1 MPSKGKTPAGRR
13 RHHEHSD
20 ASESETP
27 YSSDG
32 HISEAD
38 EALLDAAIAQNKQA
52 ALLATQ
58 RALRMKLKEA
68 TGASAGTTS
77 SAASAASTDFDAS
90 SIADADAF
98 QLEGLEEDL
107 AEEAAM
113 AAEELGIAADEAY
126 LEELETRAAA
136 IRGIASAREWIASA
150 HDAAE
155 ALAATAASKAEA
167 AEAAGMDDAAAK
179 ADAEEAQLAAEE
191 GRLAEMEATEA
202 AEAAIAGAQARVLA
216 AERRTADA
224 RRAAAEAA
232 AAVEEA
238 WIRSGL
244 GRVRHDGAP
253 PGGPVSQTAH
263 DSALAECWVACGA
276 GAYPWLDLCRGAVGA
291 SRCWLPSFMIT
302 NTDRRRLS
310 LHPCVRG
317 VPSTWPHAAA
327 ISARRGFR
335 FRPHDTHVPRGRV
348 KVSWSA

>member
-1 MPSKGKTPAGRR
+1 MPKGKTPAGRR

-68 TGASAGTTS
+68 MCTSAGTTS

-167 AEAAGMDDAAAK
+167 SEAAGMDDAAANGH
-179 ADAEEAQLAAEE
+179 AATLAMMQASGGALSARDKE
-191 GRLAEMEATEA
+191 LA
-202 AEAAIAGAQARVLA
+202 GFVL
-216 AERRTADA
+216 
-224 RRAAAEAA
+224 
-232 AAVEEA
+232 
-238 WIRSGL
+238 
-244 GRVRHDGAP
+244 
-253 PGGPVSQTAH
+253 
-263 DSALAECWVACGA
+263 VAC
-276 GAYPWLDLCRGAVGA
+276 LHVGIVVGSNVA
-291 SRCWLPSFMIT
+291 LGFE
-302 NTDRRRLS
+302 
-310 LHPCVRG
+310 
-317 VPSTWPHAAA
+317 
-327 ISARRGFR
+327 SA
-335 FRPHDTHVPRGRV
+335 T
-348 KVSWSA
+348 

>member
-1 MPSKGKTPAGRR
+1 MPKGKTPAGRAATKFR

-58 RALRMKLKEA
+58 RTLRMKLKEA
-68 TGASAGTTS
+68 MGASAGTTS

-167 AEAAGMDDAAAK
+167 AEAAEAAGMDDAAAK

-238 WIRSGL
+238 WIRSDRVVPGAEREDKPSFEELDEEAAIVAEEEAIAADEAYLDEFATTARRREDPSPKPPTTAPSRSVGL
-244 GRVRHDGAP
+244 HA
-253 PGGPVSQTAH
+253 
-263 DSALAECWVACGA
+263 ALGLTLGLICAAALWALQDA
-276 GAYPWLDLCRGAVGA
+276 GF
-291 SRCWLPSFMIT
+291 LPS
-302 NTDRRRLS
+302 
-310 LHPCVRG
+310 
-317 VPSTWPHAAA
+317 
-327 ISARRGFR
+327 
-335 FRPHDTHVPRGRV
+335 
-348 KVSWSA
+348 

>member
-1 MPSKGKTPAGRR
+1 MPKGKTPAGRAATKFR

-68 TGASAGTTS
+68 MCTSAGTTS

-167 AEAAGMDDAAAK
+167 SEAAGMDDAAAK

-238 WIRSGL
+238 WIRSGRVVPGAEREDKPSFEELDEEAAIVAEEEAIAADEAYLDEFATTARRREDPSPKPPTTAPSRSVGLHAAL
-244 GRVRHDGAP
+244 GLTLGLICA
-253 PGGPVSQTAH
+253 A
-263 DSALAECWVACGA
+263 ALWALQDA
-276 GAYPWLDLCRGAVGA
+276 GF
-291 SRCWLPSFMIT
+291 LPS
-302 NTDRRRLS
+302 
-310 LHPCVRG
+310 
-317 VPSTWPHAAA
+317 
-327 ISARRGFR
+327 
-335 FRPHDTHVPRGRV
+335 
-348 KVSWSA
+348 

>member
-1 MPSKGKTPAGRR
+1 MPKGKTPAGRR

-68 TGASAGTTS
+68 MCTTS

-150 HDAAE
+150 RDAAE

-167 AEAAGMDDAAAK
+167 AEAAEAAGMEDATAK
-179 ADAEEAQLAAEE
+179 AEAEEAQLASEE

-224 RRAAAEAA
+224 RRAAAQAA
-232 AAVEEA
+232 AAVDEAWVRSGRVVPGAERKDSFEELDEEA
-238 WIRSGL
+238 AIAAEEEAIAADEAYLEEFATTARHREDPSPKPPTTAPSRNVGL
-244 GRVRHDGAP
+244 HAALGLTLGLIGA
-253 PGGPVSQTAH
+253 A
-263 DSALAECWVACGA
+263 ALWALQDA
-276 GAYPWLDLCRGAVGA
+276 GY
-291 SRCWLPSFMIT
+291 LPS
-302 NTDRRRLS
+302 
-310 LHPCVRG
+310 
-317 VPSTWPHAAA
+317 
-327 ISARRGFR
+327 
-335 FRPHDTHVPRGRV
+335 
-348 KVSWSA
+348 

>member
-1 MPSKGKTPAGRR
+1 MPKGKTPAGRAATKCR

-77 SAASAASTDFDAS
+77 SAASAASTDLDAS

-155 ALAATAASKAEA
+155 ALAATAASKAEAAEA

-302 NTDRRRLS
+302 NTDT
-310 LHPCVRG
+310 
-317 VPSTWPHAAA
+317 VPAPVCARCPGRTAA
-327 ISARRGFR
+327 ISARRGVR
-335 FRPHDTHVPRGRV
+335 FRPHGHARTLGPR
-348 KVSWSA
+348 

>member
-1 MPSKGKTPAGRR
+1 MARWRERWGWGEFR
-13 RHHEHSD
+13 EF
-20 ASESETP
+20 SETVVF
-27 YSSDG
+27 SC
-32 HISEAD
+32 
-38 EALLDAAIAQNKQA
+38 AIAG
-52 ALLATQ
+52 
-58 RALRMKLKEA
+58 LRI
-68 TGASAGTTS
+68 GAGPGSIDA
-77 SAASAASTDFDAS
+77 DLDAS

-167 AEAAGMDDAAAK
+167 AEAAAGMDDAAAK

-238 WIRSGL
+238 WIRSGRVVPGAEREDKPSFEELDEEAAIAAEEEAIAADEAYLDEFATTARRREDPSPKPPTTAPSRSVGLHAAL
-244 GRVRHDGAP
+244 GLTLGLICA
-253 PGGPVSQTAH
+253 A
-263 DSALAECWVACGA
+263 ALWALQDA
-276 GAYPWLDLCRGAVGA
+276 GF
-291 SRCWLPSFMIT
+291 LPS
-302 NTDRRRLS
+302 
-310 LHPCVRG
+310 
-317 VPSTWPHAAA
+317 
-327 ISARRGFR
+327 
-335 FRPHDTHVPRGRV
+335 
-348 KVSWSA
+348 

>member
-1 MPSKGKTPAGRR
+1 MPKGKTPAGRR

-68 TGASAGTTS
+68 MCTTS

-150 HDAAE
+150 RDAAE

-167 AEAAGMDDAAAK
+167 AEAAEAAGMEDATAK
-179 ADAEEAQLAAEE
+179 AEAEEAQLASEE

-224 RRAAAEAA
+224 RRAAAQAA
-232 AAVEEA
+232 AAVDEA
-238 WIRSGL
+238 WIRSGRVVPGAERKDSFEELDEEAAIAAEEEAIAADEAYLEEAILIRDEAYLEEFATTARHREDPPTTARHREDPSPKPPTTAPSRNVGLHAAL
-244 GRVRHDGAP
+244 GLTLGLIGA
-253 PGGPVSQTAH
+253 A
-263 DSALAECWVACGA
+263 ALWALQDA
-276 GAYPWLDLCRGAVGA
+276 GY
-291 SRCWLPSFMIT
+291 LPS
-302 NTDRRRLS
+302 
-310 LHPCVRG
+310 
-317 VPSTWPHAAA
+317 
-327 ISARRGFR
+327 
-335 FRPHDTHVPRGRV
+335 
-348 KVSWSA
+348 

>member
-1 MPSKGKTPAGRR
+1 MPKGKTPAGRAATKSR

-77 SAASAASTDFDAS
+77 SAASAASTDLDAS

-167 AEAAGMDDAAAK
+167 AGMDDAAAK
-179 ADAEEAQLAAEE
+179 AEAEEAQLAAEE

-238 WIRSGL
+238 WIRSGRVVPGAEREDKPSFEELDEEAAIVAEEEAIAADEAYLDEFAMTARRREDPSPKPPTTAPSRSVGLHAAL
-244 GRVRHDGAP
+244 GLTLGLICA
-253 PGGPVSQTAH
+253 A
-263 DSALAECWVACGA
+263 ALWALQDA
-276 GAYPWLDLCRGAVGA
+276 GF
-291 SRCWLPSFMIT
+291 LPS
-302 NTDRRRLS
+302 
-310 LHPCVRG
+310 
-317 VPSTWPHAAA
+317 
-327 ISARRGFR
+327 
-335 FRPHDTHVPRGRV
+335 
-348 KVSWSA
+348 